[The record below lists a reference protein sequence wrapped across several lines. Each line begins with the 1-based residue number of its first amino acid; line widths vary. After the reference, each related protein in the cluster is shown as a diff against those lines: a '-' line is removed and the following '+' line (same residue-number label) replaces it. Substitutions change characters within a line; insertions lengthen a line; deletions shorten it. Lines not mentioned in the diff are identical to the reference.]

1 MRLSPHPPNAL
12 LEQYCSK
19 GTVPLTHTPRAPPG
33 VGGFNW
39 PAATAADPEKKRQ
52 STQMISTREL
62 RGGGIDGMNFNCVQ
76 T

>member
-1 MRLSPHPPNAL
+1 MLNRCD
-12 LEQYCSK
+12 ET
-19 GTVPLTHTPRAPPG
+19 GIDDDG
-33 VGGFNW
+33 VTGLRTDW
-39 PAATAADPEKKRQ
+39 PAATAADPEKKIQ